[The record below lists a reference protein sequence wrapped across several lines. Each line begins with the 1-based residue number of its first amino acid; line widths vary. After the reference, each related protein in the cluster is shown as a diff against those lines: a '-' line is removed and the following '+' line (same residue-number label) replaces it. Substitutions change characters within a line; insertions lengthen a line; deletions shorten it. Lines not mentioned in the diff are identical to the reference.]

1 MHELL
6 DGGTHGAKPM
16 LVFLEDDARQRQS
29 PRGHAGETDLL
40 NVEVDVQQ
48 VRVVHLCHIVVI
60 GVVPEDGHHRPA

>member
-6 DGGTHGAKPM
+6 DGSTHGAKSM
-16 LVFLEDDARQRQS
+16 LGFLKDDARQRHS
-29 PRGHAGETDLL
+29 SRGHAGESDLL

-48 VRVVHLCHIVVI
+48 VCVVHLRHIVVI